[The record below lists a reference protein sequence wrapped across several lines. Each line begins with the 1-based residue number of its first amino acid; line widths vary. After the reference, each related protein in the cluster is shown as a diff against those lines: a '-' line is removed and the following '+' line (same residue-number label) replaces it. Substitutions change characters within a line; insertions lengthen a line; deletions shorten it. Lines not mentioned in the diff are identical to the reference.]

1 MNEKEKGQWSV
12 GVIIVIVIT
21 VILILNGAKFF

>member
-1 MNEKEKGQWSV
+1 MNEKERGQWSV
-12 GVIIVIVIT
+12 GVIVFIVIT